1 MVAEKIET
9 LIKRDI
15 AFKYAYLLPLPLK
28 GERVGEDKGNE
39 YSNNWIWWGCM
50 VACRTYQYY
59 SFNLLKR
66 FWEKEAEENKD
77 STLKIVKVGA
87 K

>member
-1 MVAEKIET
+1 
-9 LIKRDI
+9 
-15 AFKYAYLLPLPLK
+15 
-28 GERVGEDKGNE
+28 
-39 YSNNWIWWGCM
+39 M

-77 STLKIVKVGA
+77 STLKIVEVGA

>member
-1 MVAEKIET
+1 VVAEKIET

-39 YSNNWIWWGCM
+39 YSNN
-50 VACRTYQYY
+50 
-59 SFNLLKR
+59 
-66 FWEKEAEENKD
+66 
-77 STLKIVKVGA
+77 
-87 K
+87 